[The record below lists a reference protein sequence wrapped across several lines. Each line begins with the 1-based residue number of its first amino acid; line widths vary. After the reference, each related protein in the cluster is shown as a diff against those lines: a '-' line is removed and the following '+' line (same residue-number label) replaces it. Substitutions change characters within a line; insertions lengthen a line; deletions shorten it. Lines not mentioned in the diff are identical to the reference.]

1 MRLAL
6 KGESKSALSRARKR
20 HSRRRITMIKLVY
33 SKNRREASRVT
44 CNGQREELG
53 EMRLEK

>member
-6 KGESKSALSRARKR
+6 KGEYESALSRARKR
-20 HSRRRITMIKLVY
+20 HSRQRIATIKLVY

-53 EMRLEK
+53 ETRLEK